1 MLHQLCQPRKNTV
14 LLKIQNFQPGGF
26 QLVLVNPAVCV
37 VRAADRP
44 FFGKFDVLGKVKAPA
59 IVVFIIPAAKF
70 RHNDFVGSA
79 VI

>member
-1 MLHQLCQPRKNTV
+1 MFKINQRSEKYMLT
-14 LLKIQNFQPGGF
+14 
-26 QLVLVNPAVCV
+26 
-37 VRAADRP
+37 
-44 FFGKFDVLGKVKAPA
+44 VKAPA